1 LPPLAGSKADICNP
15 KNTVNRFSSIAYVL
29 AYITSTSL
37 GSRHVHGS
45 SLVRVKR
52 GNGWFDHDRWLV
64 FGGLKNNVKLIGD
77 RWGIY
82 RGLYEG
88 FVEVY
93 RDEKLIFFLS

>member
-1 LPPLAGSKADICNP
+1 MKLQEVASTTVTRKPQLFHPYHHPSFLLRHPRQLFQHQAGTIPSTLPPLAGSKADICNP

-52 GNGWFDHDRWLV
+52 GNG
-64 FGGLKNNVKLIGD
+64 
-77 RWGIY
+77 
-82 RGLYEG
+82 
-88 FVEVY
+88 
-93 RDEKLIFFLS
+93 